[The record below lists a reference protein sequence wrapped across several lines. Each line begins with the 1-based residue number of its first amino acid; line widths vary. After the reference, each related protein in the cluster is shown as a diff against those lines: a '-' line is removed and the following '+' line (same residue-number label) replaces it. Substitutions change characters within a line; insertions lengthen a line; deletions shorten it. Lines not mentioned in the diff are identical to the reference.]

1 MDWKDQDARE
11 WAKTW
16 AMPHMHKGLQF
27 ILKKVRPRRTVGPVA
42 QGFDLSPVF
51 IKSAGFYEGS
61 QEVIDLIESM
71 GKGNMDNKPKSEM
84 PEPFSHIFDEGDV
97 SLKDTKKQK

>member
-1 MDWKDQDARE
+1 MDWTDQDARS

-16 AMPHMHKGLQF
+16 EDPTMVKGLKF
-27 ILKKVRPRRTVGPVA
+27 IAMKVRPRRSAGPVA

-61 QEVIDLIESM
+61 QEVVDLIETL
-71 GKGNMDNKPKSEM
+71 GKGKFETRPKVDIPEAFSYINKE
-84 PEPFSHIFDEGDV
+84 
-97 SLKDTKKQK
+97 Q

>member
-1 MDWKDQDARE
+1 MDWTDQDARA

-16 AMPHMHKGLQF
+16 SEPHMAKGLKF
-27 ILKKVRPRRTVGPVA
+27 IARRVRPKRSAGPVA

-61 QEVIDLIESM
+61 QEVIDLIEILSQ
-71 GKGNMDNKPKSEM
+71 GKANKPKFDL
-84 PEPFSHIFDEGDV
+84 PEPFSHITSEE
-97 SLKDTKKQK
+97 TN